1 MQYTKEQRDAIK
13 LHNRNLLVAAA
24 AGSGKTAVLAERILH
39 RITDGEK
46 PADIDRL
53 LVVTFTKAAASEMR
67 ERIGILLEK
76 RLRETP
82 ENEHLQKQSAL
93 LHNAKI
99 MTIDSFCQSVLRN
112 HFELADLDPAFRVAD
127 ENEIRLI
134 REDILEELLEERFA
148 DGGESFLMFADAY
161 QGKGKDGRIENS
173 ILDLY
178 TYASGFPWPEDYL
191 ALCVS
196 NYEAGTPEQL
206 EQAPWM
212 QELLSEIQERLGEL
226 ASHIE
231 AAKSICGEPDG
242 PLAYEKALFSD
253 ADAIAALRKETTYDG
268 YHKALREVKKE
279 ALARIKS
286 GSCDDGKKQRVMNI
300 RKKVYAE
307 LDKLTTQDIVLSASE
322 LCELLLACRP
332 AVQTLVE
339 LVREFTVRFRAKKRE
354 LNIVDFSDLEHE
366 ALYLFLEKKEDGT
379 LVPTQTALAYREEF
393 EEILID
399 EYQDSNMVQE
409 LLLGSISK
417 EDEGSP
423 NRFMV
428 GDVKQ
433 SIYRFRLAR
442 PEIFLEKYARYS
454 QEDSAYQ
461 RIDLHKNFRSRKEVL
476 SCVNEICG
484 RLMRREIGHIVYDD
498 AAALYPGAQFPEDD
512 AGGAGT
518 VQEMETAESVGARRT
533 VKAAESAGTGRENVT
548 VEHNDYRAE
557 ILLSDALSESK
568 KEQRMEQ
575 EARMTALRIRELVGN
590 TMVTERRVNEQ
601 GETENVLRPASYRDI
616 VILLR
621 TSGDWF
627 DCYRRVLE
635 REGIPVYVATR
646 TGYFAASEIQ
656 TIFHYLKI
664 LDNPRQDIPM
674 YGVLLS
680 SFGGFT
686 EEDVAQLRIK
696 GDKDCLYESLKRAA
710 GEEAGKE
717 TKEVRSEEGREAK
730 EAEAE
735 EGGEARE
742 AGAEGDREAREA
754 GAEDSKEAGEAGSE
768 EDGEIKKAGTEE
780 KNRSTADMLKCKA
793 AAFLAQ
799 YEDFRDRMLFTPIHE
814 LLRMLIRDTGYDL
827 MMEALPGGAKRR
839 ANLDAL
845 IEKASAYEQTSFHG
859 LFHFIRYIESLR
871 KYEVDYGEADIADE
885 RADLVR
891 IMTIHA
897 SKGLEFPIC
906 FVGGLGKQFN
916 AQDEKKAIVQDAE
929 LGVGIDYVNPIE
941 RTKTRCLLKAVM
953 NRKEKKERL
962 GEELRVLYVAL
973 TRAKEKLIMTGTV
986 RDAAQYE
993 QELREKLSLYGIAA
1007 EKMDGECA
1015 PEPRTGSVYGTDATL
1030 AAEPQAGSLGRAFVT
1045 PLPVGVIREA
1055 SCMLDWVMA
1064 AVYAGNL
1071 DGKTVT
1077 VSVRD
1082 AEQLSVSELQAD
1094 TAQELRK
1101 ILLSAKDDEE
1111 SEWEGHS
1118 RERFSF
1124 SYPYEALRGL
1134 YTKTTVSELKI
1145 AALEAA
1151 GEERESADT
1160 IFPETHAKTYIPR
1173 FEREEASSGT
1183 DRGTAYHKALE
1194 LMDLSAENTREALE
1208 ADLRVHALSGALPSG
1223 YFELLNLDK
1232 LLNFKKST
1240 LAQRMRAAEKKGKLY
1255 REQPFVLGLPA
1266 SRLNAAFPGT
1276 ETVLI
1281 QGIIDVFFEE
1291 DDELVIADYK
1301 TDRVKTEDELRARYQ
1316 VQLDYY
1322 AEALERLTHK
1332 KTKQKLLYSFAL
1344 GEEIVLE

>member
-1 MQYTKEQRDAIK
+1 MQYTKEQQDAIK

-39 RITDGEK
+39 GITAGEK

-148 DGGESFLMFADAY
+148 DGGESFLMFADAC

-191 ALCVS
+191 ALCAS

-206 EQAPWM
+206 EQAPWV

-231 AAKSICGEPDG
+231 AAKSVCREPDG
-242 PLAYEKALFSD
+242 PLAYEKALLSD
-253 ADAIAALRKETTYDG
+253 ADTITLLRKEKTYNG
-268 YHKALREVKKE
+268 LHKALREVKKE

-307 LDKLTTQDIVLSASE
+307 LDKLTTQDIVLPAPE
-322 LCELLLACRP
+322 LCELLSACRP

-442 PEIFLEKYARYS
+442 PKIFLDKYERYS
-454 QEDSAYQ
+454 DGDSAYQ
-461 RIDLHKNFRSRKEVL
+461 RIDLHQNFRSRKEVL

-512 AGGAGT
+512 A
-518 VQEMETAESVGARRT
+518 EH
-533 VKAAESAGTGRENVT
+533 TG
-548 VEHNDYRAE
+548 YRAE

-686 EEDVAQLRIK
+686 EEDVAQLRIN

-710 GEEAGKE
+710 GEETGKE
-717 TKEVRSEEGREAK
+717 TKEARAEEGRETK
-730 EAEAE
+730 K
-735 EGGEARE
+735 
-742 AGAEGDREAREA
+742 AGAG
-754 GAEDSKEAGEAGSE
+754 DSKEAKEAWAEEDREIKEAGE
-768 EDGEIKKAGTEE
+768 KDG
-780 KNRSTADMLKCKA
+780 STADMLKHKA
-793 AAFLAQ
+793 AVFLAQ

-993 QELREKLSLYGIAA
+993 QELREKLSLYGIVTDGTDGVTAEFAEPEHDDVSAA
-1007 EKMDGECA
+1007 YVA
-1015 PEPRTGSVYGTDATL
+1015 SEPCTGSVYGTDAAL
-1030 AAEPQAGSLGRAFVT
+1030 AAKQQAGSLGRAFVT

-1082 AEQLSVSELQAD
+1082 TEQLSVSELQAD

-1101 ILLSAKDDEE
+1101 ILLSAKEDEE
-1111 SEWEGHS
+1111 SEWERQSG
-1118 RERFSF
+1118 ERFSF

-1208 ADLRVHALSGALPSG
+1208 ADLRAHALSGALPHG

-1232 LLNFKKST
+1232 LLKFKKSA
-1240 LAQRMRAAEKKGKLY
+1240 LAQRMRTAEKKGKLY

-1266 SRLNAAFPGT
+1266 SRLNASFPET

-1291 DDELVIADYK
+1291 DGGLVIADYK
-1301 TDRVKTEDELRARYQ
+1301 TDRVKTADELRARYQ

>member
-1 MQYTKEQRDAIK
+1 MQYTEEQRRVIE

-39 RITDGEK
+39 TITAGEN
-46 PADIDRL
+46 PPDIDRL

-67 ERIGILLEK
+67 ERIGLLLEE
-76 RLRETP
+76 RLRKTP
-82 ENEHLQKQSAL
+82 EDEHLQKQSAL

-99 MTIDSFCQSVLRN
+99 TTIDSFCQSVLRN
-112 HFELADLDPAFRVAD
+112 HFELAGLDPAFRVAD

-134 REDILEELLEERFA
+134 REDVLEELLEERFA
-148 DGGESFLMFADAY
+148 AGEETFLLFADAY
-161 QGKGKDGRIENS
+161 QGRGRDARLENS
-173 ILDLY
+173 ILELY
-178 TYASGFPWPEDYL
+178 EYASGFPWPEDYL
-191 ALCVS
+191 SECVANYGIDSPAL
-196 NYEAGTPEQL
+196 L
-206 EQAPWM
+206 ENTPWM
-212 QELLSEIQERLGEL
+212 RELLSEIRGRITEL
-226 ASHIE
+226 SGYIE
-231 AAKSICGEPDG
+231 AARALCLEPEG
-242 PLAYEKALFSD
+242 PLAYEKALSSD
-253 ADAIAALRKETTYDG
+253 ADALAGLLKETTYNG
-268 YHKALREVKKE
+268 LHKSIRELKKE

-307 LDKLTTQDIVLSASE
+307 LDKLAKQEVVLSVEE
-322 LCELLLACRP
+322 LCELLKACRP
-332 AVQTLVE
+332 AVRIMVE
-339 LVREFTVRFRAKKRE
+339 LTQEFTLRFREKKQG

-366 ALYLFLEKKEDGT
+366 ALHIFLEKKEDGT
-379 LVPTQTALAYREEF
+379 LEPTQTALAYREEF
-393 EEILID
+393 AEILID
-399 EYQDSNMVQE
+399 EYQDSNSVQE
-409 LLLGSISK
+409 LLLRSISK
-417 EDEGSP
+417 EDEGCP

-433 SIYRFRLAR
+433 SIYRFRLAK
-442 PEIFLEKYARYS
+442 PEIFLEKYAQYGT
-454 QEDSAYQ
+454 EDGDHQ

-484 RLMRREIGHIVYDD
+484 RLMRSEIGHIVYDD
-498 AAALYPGAQFPEDD
+498 AAALYPGAVFPGEADD
-512 AGGAGT
+512 DGTDCQAGMWQDDDT
-518 VQEMETAESVGARRT
+518 
-533 VKAAESAGTGRENVT
+533 
-548 VEHNDYRAE
+548 DYRAE
-557 ILLSDALSESK
+557 ILLSDAAPELK
-568 KEQRMEQ
+568 REQRIAQ

-590 TMVTERRVNEQ
+590 AMVTERRTDGQ
-601 GETENVLRPASYRDI
+601 GGTESYLRPASYRDI

-627 DCYRRVLE
+627 DIYRRELE

-656 TIFHYLKI
+656 TVFHYLRI

-680 SFGGFT
+680 AFGGFT
-686 EEDVAQLRIK
+686 EEEIALLRVS
-696 GDKDCLYESLKRAA
+696 GEESCLYESLKRAA
-710 GEEAGKE
+710 GEDEASSL
-717 TKEVRSEEGREAK
+717 RS
-730 EAEAE
+730 
-735 EGGEARE
+735 
-742 AGAEGDREAREA
+742 
-754 GAEDSKEAGEAGSE
+754 
-768 EDGEIKKAGTEE
+768 
-780 KNRSTADMLKCKA
+780 KA
-793 AAFLAQ
+793 ASFLAQ
-799 YEDFRDRMLFTPIHE
+799 YTQFRDSMLYTPIHE

-827 MMEALPGGAKRR
+827 LMEALPGGAKRK

-845 IEKASAYEQTSFHG
+845 IEKAVAYEQTSFHG
-859 LFHFIRYIESLR
+859 LFHFMRYIESLR

-916 AQDEKKAIVQDAE
+916 AQDEKKSIVHDAE
-929 LGVGIDYVNPIE
+929 LGIGIDYVNPIA
-941 RTKTRCLLKAVM
+941 RTKTRSLLKAVM

-986 RDAAQYE
+986 KDGAAYE
-993 QELREKLSLYGIAA
+993 EELHEHLSLHGIMPAN
-1007 EKMDGECA
+1007 
-1015 PEPRTGSVYGTDATL
+1015 PII
-1030 AAEPQAGSLGRAFVT
+1030 
-1045 PLPVGVIREA
+1045 PLPVGIIRDA

-1071 DGKTVT
+1071 RERIVT
-1077 VSVRD
+1077 VRMQNG
-1082 AEQLSVSELQAD
+1082 EQLSTEALKAD
-1094 TAQELRK
+1094 TAEVLRGM
-1101 ILLSAKDDEE
+1101 LLSHDEDTE
-1111 SEWEGHS
+1111 TDWEKQC
-1118 RERFSF
+1118 RMRFSF
-1124 SYPYEALRGL
+1124 SYPHEALRGL

-1145 AALEAA
+1145 AALEAS

-1160 IFPETHAKTYIPR
+1160 IFPETYAKTYVPR
-1173 FEREEASSGT
+1173 FEREEQTLGT

-1194 LMDLSAENTREALE
+1194 LMNLSAENTREALE
-1208 ADLRVHALSGALPSG
+1208 EDLRERTRSGALPDG
-1223 YFELLNLDK
+1223 YYDLLNMDK
-1232 LLNFKKST
+1232 LLQFKKSP
-1240 LAQRMRAAEKKGKLY
+1240 LAARMLAAEQKGKLY

-1266 SRLNAAFPGT
+1266 NRLNAAFPET

-1291 DDELVIADYK
+1291 EDGLVIADYK
-1301 TDRVKTEDELRARYQ
+1301 TDRVQTADELRGRYQ

-1322 AEALERLTHK
+1322 GEALARLTHK
-1332 KTKQKLLYSFAL
+1332 KIKQKLLYSFAL

>member
-1 MQYTKEQRDAIK
+1 MQYTKEQQDAIK

-39 RITDGEK
+39 GITAGEK

-148 DGGESFLMFADAY
+148 DGGESFLMFADAC

-191 ALCVS
+191 ALCAS

-206 EQAPWM
+206 EQAPWV

-231 AAKSICGEPDG
+231 AAKSVCREPDG
-242 PLAYEKALFSD
+242 PLAYEKALLSD
-253 ADAIAALRKETTYDG
+253 AEEIAVLRKQTTYDG

-307 LDKLTTQDIVLSASE
+307 LDKMATQDIVLSAPE
-322 LCELLLACRP
+322 LCELLSACRP

-379 LVPTQTALAYREEF
+379 LVPTQAALAYREEF

-442 PEIFLEKYARYS
+442 PEIFLDKYERYS
-454 QEDSAYQ
+454 DEDSAYQ
-461 RIDLHKNFRSRKEVL
+461 RIDLHQNFRSRKEVL

-512 AGGAGT
+512 A
-518 VQEMETAESVGARRT
+518 EH
-533 VKAAESAGTGRENVT
+533 TG
-548 VEHNDYRAE
+548 YRAE

-686 EEDVAQLRIK
+686 EEDVAQLRIN

-710 GEEAGKE
+710 GEEAG
-717 TKEVRSEEGREAK
+717 
-730 EAEAE
+730 
-735 EGGEARE
+735 
-742 AGAEGDREAREA
+742 
-754 GAEDSKEAGEAGSE
+754 AGEKG
-768 EDGEIKKAGTEE
+768 G
-780 KNRSTADMLKCKA
+780 STADSLKRKA
-793 AAFLAQ
+793 AVFLAQ

-929 LGVGIDYVNPIE
+929 LGVGIDYVNPVE
-941 RTKTRCLLKAVM
+941 RTKTRCLLKSVM

-986 RDAAQYE
+986 RDAEQYE
-993 QELREKLSLYGIAA
+993 QELRERLSLYGIVT
-1007 EKMDGECA
+1007 D
-1015 PEPRTGSVYGTDATL
+1015 GTDAAL
-1030 AAEPQAGSLGRAFVT
+1030 AAKQQAGSLGRAFVT

-1082 AEQLSVSELQAD
+1082 TEQLSVSELQAD

-1101 ILLSAKDDEE
+1101 ILLSAKEDEE
-1111 SEWEGHS
+1111 SEWERQSG
-1118 RERFSF
+1118 ERFSF

-1208 ADLRVHALSGALPSG
+1208 ADLRAHALSGALPHG

-1232 LLNFKKST
+1232 LLKFKKSA
-1240 LAQRMRAAEKKGKLY
+1240 LAQRMRTAEKKGKLY

-1266 SRLNAAFPGT
+1266 SRLNASFPET

-1291 DDELVIADYK
+1291 DGGLVIADYK
-1301 TDRVKTEDELRARYQ
+1301 TDRVKTADELRARYQ

>member
-1 MQYTKEQRDAIK
+1 MQYTKEQKDAIE

-24 AGSGKTAVLAERILH
+24 AGSGKTAVLVERILN

-67 ERIGILLEK
+67 ERIGLLLEA

-148 DGGESFLMFADAY
+148 GGSADYLLFADAY
-161 QGKGKDGRIENS
+161 QGKGRDGSIESS
-173 ILDLY
+173 ILNLY
-178 TYASGFPWPEDYL
+178 AYASGFPWPEDYL
-191 ALCVS
+191 ALCAA
-196 NYEAGTPEQL
+196 NYEVETPEQL
-206 EQAPWM
+206 EQTPWV
-212 QELLSEIQERLGEL
+212 QELLNETRERLGEL
-226 ASHIE
+226 ADHIH
-231 AAKSICGEPDG
+231 AARAVCREPDG
-242 PLAYEKALFSD
+242 PAAYEKALTSD
-253 ADAIAALRKETTYDG
+253 EEAIAALQRETTYDG
-268 YHKALREVKKE
+268 FHKAFREVKKE

-286 GSCDDGKKQRVMNI
+286 GSCDDSKKQRVMNI
-300 RKKVYAE
+300 RKKVYTE
-307 LDKLTTQDIVLSASE
+307 LDKMMTQDFVLSASQ

-332 AVQTLVE
+332 AVETLVE
-339 LVREFTVRFRAKKRE
+339 LVREFGVRFRARKRE

-366 ALYLFLEKKEDGT
+366 TLHLFLEKKEDGC

-409 LLLGSISK
+409 LLLSSISK

-433 SIYRFRLAR
+433 SIYRFRLAK
-442 PEIFLEKYARYS
+442 PEIFLEKYAHYTA
-454 QEDSAYQ
+454 EDSMYQ
-461 RIDLHKNFRSRKEVL
+461 RIDLHQNFRSRKEVL

-498 AAALYPGAQFPEDD
+498 AAALYPGAQFPEYD
-512 AGGAGT
+512 AQGVRAAQTEGEAESVSTGQAAGT
-518 VQEMETAESVGARRT
+518 VDRI
-533 VKAAESAGTGRENVT
+533 SAGLP
-548 VEHNDYRAE
+548 DYRAE
-557 ILLSDALSESK
+557 ILLSDAQPESK

-590 TMVTERRVNEQ
+590 MMVTDRRVNAR
-601 GETENVLRPASYRDI
+601 GETEEYLRPATYRDI

-621 TSGDWF
+621 TSGEWF
-627 DCYRRVLE
+627 DTYRRVLE
-635 REGIPVYVATR
+635 REGIPVYVSTR
-646 TGYFAASEIQ
+646 SGYFAASEIQ
-656 TIFHYLKI
+656 TIFHYLNI

-674 YGVLLS
+674 YGVLHS
-680 SFGGFT
+680 PFGGFT
-686 EEDVAQLRIK
+686 EEEIAYLRTS
-696 GDKDCLYESLKRAA
+696 GDESCLYESLKRAA
-710 GEEAGKE
+710 GEKLDA
-717 TKEVRSEEGREAK
+717 
-730 EAEAE
+730 
-735 EGGEARE
+735 
-742 AGAEGDREAREA
+742 
-754 GAEDSKEAGEAGSE
+754 
-768 EDGEIKKAGTEE
+768 
-780 KNRSTADMLKCKA
+780 LKTKA

-799 YEDFRDRMLFTPIHE
+799 YADFRDCMLFTPIHE
-814 LLRMLIRDTGYDL
+814 LLRMMIRDTGYDL

-845 IEKASAYEQTSFHG
+845 IEKATAYEQTSFHG
-859 LFHFIRYIESLR
+859 LFHFMRYIESLR

-916 AQDEKKAIVQDAE
+916 AQDEKKSIVQDAE
-929 LGVGIDYVNPIE
+929 LGIGIDYVNPE
-941 RTKTRCLLKAVM
+941 ARTKTRCLLKTVM

-986 RDAAQYE
+986 KDAAAYVE
-993 QELREKLSLYGIAA
+993 ELCERLALYGITA
-1007 EKMDGECA
+1007 DN
-1015 PEPRTGSVYGTDATL
+1015 
-1030 AAEPQAGSLGRAFVT
+1030 AGMAFVS
-1045 PLPVGVIREA
+1045 PLPVGLIRDA
-1055 SCMLDWVMA
+1055 ACMLDWVMA

-1071 DGKTVT
+1071 NGRVVT
-1077 VSVRD
+1077 VSVKN
-1082 AEQLSVSELQAD
+1082 AELLSAAELQTD
-1094 TAQELRK
+1094 TAEELRR
-1101 ILLSAKDDEE
+1101 ILLSACDDAE
-1111 SEWEGHS
+1111 SEWERQS

-1145 AALEAA
+1145 AALESA
-1151 GEERESADT
+1151 GDEHESADT
-1160 IFPETHAKTYIPR
+1160 IFPETHARTYIPR
-1173 FEREEASSGT
+1173 FEREEATSGT

-1194 LMDLSAENTREALE
+1194 LMNLSVENTREALE
-1208 ADLRVHALSGALPSG
+1208 VDLRAHSRSGALPGG

-1232 LLNFKKST
+1232 LLLFKKSP
-1240 LAQRMRAAEKKGKLY
+1240 LAARMRAAEQNGKLY

-1266 SRLNAAFPGT
+1266 NRLNAAFPET

-1291 DDELVIADYK
+1291 DGGLVIADYK
-1301 TDRVKTEDELRARYQ
+1301 TDRVQSADELRTRYQ

-1344 GEEIVLE
+1344 GEEIVLA

>member
-1 MQYTKEQRDAIK
+1 MQYTKEQRKVIE

-24 AGSGKTAVLAERILH
+24 AGSGKTAVLVERILH
-39 RITDGEK
+39 MVMDEVR
-46 PADIDRL
+46 PVDIDRL

-76 RLRETP
+76 KLREMP

-112 HFELADLDPAFRVAD
+112 HFELAGLDPAFRVAD

-134 REDILEELLEERFA
+134 REDILEELLEEKFA
-148 DGGESFLMFADAY
+148 EGGEEFLLFADAY
-161 QGKGKDGRIENS
+161 QGRGSRLESS
-173 ILDLY
+173 ILELY
-178 TYASGFPWPEDYL
+178 EYASGFPWPEDYL
-191 ALCVS
+191 ALCVAG
-196 NYEAGTPEQL
+196 YEMDTPERL
-206 EQAPWM
+206 TNAPWM
-212 QELLSEIQERLGEL
+212 KELLSEIREKAKEL
-226 ASHIE
+226 ADYVN
-231 AAKSICGEPDG
+231 AALAICREPEG
-242 PLAYEKALFSD
+242 PLAYEKALLSD
-253 ADAIAALRKETTYDG
+253 ADALAGLLKENTYNG
-268 YHKALREVKKE
+268 LHKILHEWKKE
-279 ALARIKS
+279 ALARMKS

-307 LDKLTTQDIVLSASE
+307 LDKLTKQDVVLSAEE
-322 LCELLLACRP
+322 LCDLLALCRP
-332 AVQTLVE
+332 AVLTLVR
-339 LVREFTVRFRAKKRE
+339 LVQEFTARFQEKKQE

-366 ALYLFLEKKEDGT
+366 ALHLFLEKNEDGT

-393 EEILID
+393 AEILID

-409 LLLGSISK
+409 LLLRSISG
-417 EDEGSP
+417 EDEGRP

-433 SIYRFRLAR
+433 SIYRFRLAK
-442 PEIFLEKYARYS
+442 PEIFLEKYERYGT
-454 QEDSAYQ
+454 EDGAYQ

-476 SCVNEICG
+476 TCVNEICG
-484 RLMRREIGHIVYDD
+484 RLMRSEIGHIVYDD
-498 AAALYPGAQFPEDD
+498 AAALYVGAQFPCDAED
-512 AGGAGT
+512 AGT
-518 VQEMETAESVGARRT
+518 
-533 VKAAESAGTGRENVT
+533 
-548 VEHNDYRAE
+548 DYRAE
-557 ILLSDALSESK
+557 ILLSDAVPDLK
-568 KEQRMEQ
+568 REQRIEQ
-575 EARMTALRIRELVGN
+575 EARMTAIRIRELVGN
-590 TMVTERRVNEQ
+590 AMVTERRVNAQ
-601 GETENVLRPASYRDI
+601 GETEACLRPASYRDI

-656 TIFHYLKI
+656 TIFHYLKV

-674 YGVLLS
+674 FGVLLS
-680 SFGGFT
+680 AFGGFT
-686 EEDVAQLRIK
+686 EEEITALCT
-696 GDKDCLYESLKRAA
+696 GGNENCLYESLKRAA
-710 GEEAGKE
+710 GMEDDTAQEAPE
-717 TKEVRSEEGREAK
+717 LRR
-730 EAEAE
+730 
-735 EGGEARE
+735 
-742 AGAEGDREAREA
+742 
-754 GAEDSKEAGEAGSE
+754 
-768 EDGEIKKAGTEE
+768 KA
-780 KNRSTADMLKCKA
+780 N
-793 AAFLAQ
+793 AFLAQ
-799 YEDFRDRMLFTPIHE
+799 YAEFRDRMLYTPIHE

-827 MMEALPGGAKRR
+827 LMEALPGGAKRR

-845 IEKASAYEQTSFHG
+845 IEKAAAYEKTSFHG
-859 LFHFIRYIESLR
+859 LFHFMRYIENLR

-916 AQDEKKAIVQDAE
+916 AQDEKKSIVHDAE
-929 LGVGIDYVNPIE
+929 LGIGIDYVNPIA
-941 RTKTRCLLKAVM
+941 RTKTRNLLKSVM

-986 RDAAQYE
+986 KDAGVYE
-993 QELREKLSLYGIAA
+993 EELRERPSLYGIAP
-1007 EKMDGECA
+1007 DGA
-1015 PEPRTGSVYGTDATL
+1015 PQSGNGKDAQEDH
-1030 AAEPQAGSLGRAFVT
+1030 AMAFMT
-1045 PLPVGVIREA
+1045 PLPVGMIRDA
-1055 SCMLDWVMA
+1055 SSMLDWVMA
-1064 AVYAGNL
+1064 AVYAGDL
-1071 DGKTVT
+1071 CGKTVT
-1077 VSVRD
+1077 VCVQDTERLAA
-1082 AEQLSVSELQAD
+1082 AECKAD
-1094 TAQELRK
+1094 TAEELRRL
-1101 ILLSAKDDEE
+1101 LLSCEADREE
-1111 SEWEGHS
+1111 KWEHQC

-1124 SYPYEALRGL
+1124 SYPYAALRGL

-1160 IFPETHAKTYIPR
+1160 LFPETHARTYIPR
-1173 FEREEASSGT
+1173 FEREEQTLGT
-1183 DRGTAYHKALE
+1183 ARGTAYHKALE
-1194 LMDLSAENTREALE
+1194 LMDLSAENTLAALE
-1208 ADLRVHALSGALPSG
+1208 ADLRARERSGALPNG
-1223 YFELLNLDK
+1223 YYELLNLNK
-1232 LLNFKKST
+1232 LLRFKKSA
-1240 LAQRMRAAEKKGKLY
+1240 LAARMLAAEKKGKLY

-1266 SRLNAAFPGT
+1266 NRLNAAFPET

-1291 DDELVIADYK
+1291 EDGLVIADYK
-1301 TDRVKTEDELRARYQ
+1301 TDRVQTAEELRTRYQ

-1322 AEALERLTHK
+1322 GEALMRLTHK
-1332 KTKQKLLYSFAL
+1332 RIKQKLLYSFAL

>member
-1 MQYTKEQRDAIK
+1 MQYTKEQRKVIE

-24 AGSGKTAVLAERILH
+24 AGSGKTAVLVERILH
-39 RITDGEK
+39 VVMDETR
-46 PADIDRL
+46 PVDIDRL

-67 ERIGILLEK
+67 ERIGMLLEK
-76 RLRETP
+76 KLREMP

-112 HFELADLDPAFRVAD
+112 HFELAGLDPAFRVAD

-134 REDILEELLEERFA
+134 REDILEELLEEKFA
-148 DGGESFLMFADAY
+148 EGGEEFLLFADAY
-161 QGKGKDGRIENS
+161 QGRGSRLESS
-173 ILDLY
+173 ILELY
-178 TYASGFPWPEDYL
+178 EYASGFPWPEDYL
-191 ALCVS
+191 ALCVAG
-196 NYEAGTPEQL
+196 YEMDTPERL
-206 EQAPWM
+206 TNAPWM
-212 QELLSEIQERLGEL
+212 RELLSEIQERAKEL
-226 ASHIE
+226 ADYVN
-231 AAKSICGEPDG
+231 AALAICREPEG
-242 PLAYEKALFSD
+242 PLAYEKALLSD
-253 ADAIAALRKETTYDG
+253 ADALAGLLKENTYNG
-268 YHKALREVKKE
+268 LHKILHEWKKE
-279 ALARIKS
+279 ALARMKS

-307 LDKLTTQDIVLSASE
+307 LDKLTKQDVVLSAEE
-322 LCELLLACRP
+322 LCDLLAACRP
-332 AVQTLVE
+332 AVLTLVR
-339 LVREFTVRFRAKKRE
+339 LVQEFTARFQEKKQE

-366 ALYLFLEKKEDGT
+366 TLHLFLEKKEDGT

-393 EEILID
+393 AEILID

-409 LLLGSISK
+409 LLLRSISG
-417 EDEGSP
+417 EDEERP

-433 SIYRFRLAR
+433 SIYRFRLAK
-442 PEIFLEKYARYS
+442 PEIFLEKYERYGT
-454 QEDSAYQ
+454 EDGAYQ

-476 SCVNEICG
+476 TCVNEICG
-484 RLMRREIGHIVYDD
+484 RLMRSEIGHIVYDD
-498 AAALYPGAQFPEDD
+498 AAALYVGAQFPCDAEDGAQTETGEVGFREDTRAAGADSREKPEAAGADSRERIED
-512 AGGAGT
+512 AGT
-518 VQEMETAESVGARRT
+518 
-533 VKAAESAGTGRENVT
+533 
-548 VEHNDYRAE
+548 DYCAE
-557 ILLSDALSESK
+557 ILLSDAVPDLK
-568 KEQRMEQ
+568 REQRIEQ
-575 EARMTALRIRELVGN
+575 EARMTAIRIRELVGN
-590 TMVTERRVNEQ
+590 AMVTERRVNAR
-601 GETENVLRPASYRDI
+601 GETESYLRPASYRDI

-674 YGVLLS
+674 FGVLLS
-680 SFGGFT
+680 AFGGFT
-686 EEDVAQLRIK
+686 EEEITALRTS
-696 GDKDCLYESLKRAA
+696 GNENCLYESLKRAA
-710 GEEAGKE
+710 GGEEDAVE
-717 TKEVRSEEGREAK
+717 NEAERSENPKKIVASY
-730 EAEAE
+730 
-735 EGGEARE
+735 
-742 AGAEGDREAREA
+742 GAET
-754 GAEDSKEAGEAGSE
+754 AGETPE
-768 EDGEIKKAGTEE
+768 LCRKA
-780 KNRSTADMLKCKA
+780 N
-793 AAFLAQ
+793 AFLAQ
-799 YEDFRDRMLFTPIHE
+799 YAEFRDRMLYTPIHE

-827 MMEALPGGAKRR
+827 LMEALPGGAKRR

-845 IEKASAYEQTSFHG
+845 IEKAAAYEKTSFHG
-859 LFHFIRYIESLR
+859 LFHFMRYIENLR

-916 AQDEKKAIVQDAE
+916 AQDEKKSIVHDAE
-929 LGVGIDYVNPIE
+929 LGIGIDYVNPIA
-941 RTKTRCLLKAVM
+941 RTKTRNLLKSVM

-986 RDAAQYE
+986 KDAGAYE
-993 QELREKLSLYGIAA
+993 EELRERLSLYGIAP
-1007 EKMDGECA
+1007 DRA
-1015 PEPRTGSVYGTDATL
+1015 PQTVNGNDAREDH
-1030 AAEPQAGSLGRAFVT
+1030 AMAFIA
-1045 PLPVGVIREA
+1045 PLPVGMIREA

-1064 AVYAGNL
+1064 AVYAGDL
-1071 DGKTVT
+1071 CGKTVT
-1077 VSVRD
+1077 VCVQDTERLAA
-1082 AEQLSVSELQAD
+1082 AEFKAD
-1094 TAQELRK
+1094 TAEELRRL
-1101 ILLSAKDDEE
+1101 LLSCETDKEE
-1111 SEWEGHS
+1111 KWEYQC

-1124 SYPYEALRGL
+1124 SYPYAALRGL

-1145 AALEAA
+1145 AALEEA

-1160 IFPETHAKTYIPR
+1160 LFPETHARTYIPR
-1173 FEREEASSGT
+1173 FEREEQTLGT
-1183 DRGTAYHKALE
+1183 ARGTAYHKALE
-1194 LMDLSAENTREALE
+1194 LMDLSAENTLAALA
-1208 ADLRVHALSGALPSG
+1208 ADLRARERSGALPNG
-1223 YFELLNLDK
+1223 YYDLLNLNK
-1232 LLNFKKST
+1232 LLQFKKSG
-1240 LAQRMRAAEKKGKLY
+1240 LAARMLAAEKRGKLY

-1266 SRLNAAFPGT
+1266 NRLNAAFPET

-1291 DDELVIADYK
+1291 EDGLVIADYK
-1301 TDRVKTEDELRARYQ
+1301 TDRVQTAEELRTRYQ

-1322 AEALERLTHK
+1322 GEALMRLTHK
-1332 KTKQKLLYSFAL
+1332 KIKQKLLYSFAL

>member
-1 MQYTKEQRDAIK
+1 MQYTKEQKDAIE

-24 AGSGKTAVLAERILH
+24 AGSGKTAVLVERILN

-67 ERIGILLEK
+67 ERIGLLLEA

-148 DGGESFLMFADAY
+148 GGSADFLLFADAY
-161 QGKGKDGRIENS
+161 QGKGRDGSIESS
-173 ILDLY
+173 ILNLY
-178 TYASGFPWPEDYL
+178 AYASGFPWPEDYL
-191 ALCVS
+191 ALCAA
-196 NYEAGTPEQL
+196 NYEVETPEQL
-206 EQAPWM
+206 EQTPWV
-212 QELLSEIQERLGEL
+212 QELLNETRERLGEL
-226 ASHIE
+226 ADHIH
-231 AAKSICGEPDG
+231 AARAVCREPDG
-242 PLAYEKALFSD
+242 PAAYEKALTSD
-253 ADAIAALRKETTYDG
+253 EEAIAALQRETTYDG
-268 YHKALREVKKE
+268 FHKAFREVKKE

-286 GSCDDGKKQRVMNI
+286 GSCDDSKKQRVMNI
-300 RKKVYAE
+300 RKKVYTE
-307 LDKLTTQDIVLSASE
+307 LDKMMTQDFVLSASQ

-332 AVQTLVE
+332 AVETLVE
-339 LVREFTVRFRAKKRE
+339 LVREFGVRFRARKRE

-366 ALYLFLEKKEDGT
+366 TLHLFLEKKEDGC

-409 LLLGSISK
+409 LLLSSISK

-433 SIYRFRLAR
+433 SIYRFRLAK
-442 PEIFLEKYARYS
+442 PEIFLEKYAHYTA
-454 QEDSAYQ
+454 EDSMYQ
-461 RIDLHKNFRSRKEVL
+461 RIDLHQNFRSRKEVL

-484 RLMRREIGHIVYDD
+484 RLIRREIGHIVYDD
-498 AAALYPGAQFPEDD
+498 AAALYPGAQFPEYD
-512 AGGAGT
+512 AQGVRAAQTEG
-518 VQEMETAESVGARRT
+518 EAESVSTATGQAEGE
-533 VKAAESAGTGRENVT
+533 AESVSAGLP
-548 VEHNDYRAE
+548 DYRAE
-557 ILLSDALSESK
+557 ILLSDAQPESK

-590 TMVTERRVNEQ
+590 MMVTDRRVNAR
-601 GETENVLRPASYRDI
+601 GETEEYLRPASYRDI

-621 TSGDWF
+621 TSGEWF
-627 DCYRRVLE
+627 DTYRRVLD
-635 REGIPVYVATR
+635 REGIPVYVSTR
-646 TGYFAASEIQ
+646 SGYFAASEIQ
-656 TIFHYLKI
+656 TIFHYLNI

-674 YGVLLS
+674 YGVLHS
-680 SFGGFT
+680 PFGGFT
-686 EEDVAQLRIK
+686 EEEIAYLRTS
-696 GDKDCLYESLKRAA
+696 GDESCLYESLKRAA
-710 GEEAGKE
+710 GEEERTGQTIEK
-717 TKEVRSEEGREAK
+717 
-730 EAEAE
+730 AE
-735 EGGEARE
+735 ER
-742 AGAEGDREAREA
+742 AGQTIENAEECTGQTTEKVEERM
-754 GAEDSKEAGEAGSE
+754 GQGTEDAGEHAGQGT
-768 EDGEIKKAGTEE
+768 EDAGEHAGQTTKDAGDCADAGTAGE
-780 KNRSTADMLKCKA
+780 KLDALKTKA

-799 YEDFRDRMLFTPIHE
+799 YADFRDCMLFTPIHE
-814 LLRMLIRDTGYDL
+814 LLRMMIRDTGYDL

-845 IEKASAYEQTSFHG
+845 IEKATAYEQTSFHG
-859 LFHFIRYIESLR
+859 LFHFMRYIESLR

-916 AQDEKKAIVQDAE
+916 AQDEKKSIVQDAE
-929 LGVGIDYVNPIE
+929 LGIGIDYVNPE
-941 RTKTRCLLKAVM
+941 ARTKTRCLLKTVM

-986 RDAAQYE
+986 KDAAAYVE
-993 QELREKLSLYGIAA
+993 ELCERLALYGITA
-1007 EKMDGECA
+1007 DN
-1015 PEPRTGSVYGTDATL
+1015 
-1030 AAEPQAGSLGRAFVT
+1030 AGMAFVS
-1045 PLPVGVIREA
+1045 PLPVGLIRDA
-1055 SCMLDWVMA
+1055 ACMLDWVMA

-1071 DGKTVT
+1071 NGRVVT
-1077 VSVRD
+1077 VSVKN
-1082 AEQLSVSELQAD
+1082 AELLSAAELQTD
-1094 TAQELRK
+1094 TAEELRR
-1101 ILLSAKDDEE
+1101 ILLSACDDAE
-1111 SEWEGHS
+1111 SEWERQS

-1145 AALEAA
+1145 AALESA
-1151 GEERESADT
+1151 GDEHESADT
-1160 IFPETHAKTYIPR
+1160 IFPETHARTYIPR
-1173 FEREEASSGT
+1173 FEREEATSGT

-1194 LMDLSAENTREALE
+1194 LMNLSVENTREALE
-1208 ADLRVHALSGALPSG
+1208 VDLRAHSRSGALPGG

-1232 LLNFKKST
+1232 LLLFKKSP
-1240 LAQRMRAAEKKGKLY
+1240 LAARMRAAEQNGKLY

-1266 SRLNAAFPGT
+1266 NRLNAAFPET

-1291 DDELVIADYK
+1291 DGGLVIADYK
-1301 TDRVKTEDELRARYQ
+1301 TDRVQSADELRTRYQ

-1344 GEEIVLE
+1344 GEEIVLA

>member
-1 MQYTKEQRDAIK
+1 MQYTKEQKDAIE

-24 AGSGKTAVLAERILH
+24 AGSGKTAVLVERILN

-67 ERIGILLEK
+67 ERIGLLLEA

-148 DGGESFLMFADAY
+148 GGSADFLLFADAY
-161 QGKGKDGRIENS
+161 QGKGRDGSIESS
-173 ILDLY
+173 ILNLY
-178 TYASGFPWPEDYL
+178 AYASGFPWPEDYL
-191 ALCVS
+191 ALCAA
-196 NYEAGTPEQL
+196 NYEVETPEQL
-206 EQAPWM
+206 EQTPWVR
-212 QELLSEIQERLGEL
+212 ELLNETRERLGEL
-226 ASHIE
+226 ADHIH
-231 AAKSICGEPDG
+231 AARAVCREPDG
-242 PLAYEKALFSD
+242 PAAYEKALTSD
-253 ADAIAALRKETTYDG
+253 EEAIAALQRETTYDG
-268 YHKALREVKKE
+268 FHKAFREVKKE

-286 GSCDDGKKQRVMNI
+286 GSCDDSKKQRVMNI
-300 RKKVYAE
+300 RKKVYTE
-307 LDKLTTQDIVLSASE
+307 LDKMMTQDLVLSASQ

-332 AVQTLVE
+332 AVETLVE
-339 LVREFTVRFRAKKRE
+339 LVREFGVRFRARKRE

-366 ALYLFLEKKEDGT
+366 TLHLFLEKKEDGC

-409 LLLGSISK
+409 LLLSSISK

-433 SIYRFRLAR
+433 SIYRFRLAK
-442 PEIFLEKYARYS
+442 PEIFLEKYAHYTA
-454 QEDSAYQ
+454 EDSMYQ
-461 RIDLHKNFRSRKEVL
+461 RIDLHQNFRSRKEVL

-484 RLMRREIGHIVYDD
+484 RLIRREIGHIVYDD
-498 AAALYPGAQFPEDD
+498 AAALYPGAQFPEYD
-512 AGGAGT
+512 AQGVRAAQTEG
-518 VQEMETAESVGARRT
+518 EAESV
-533 VKAAESAGTGRENVT
+533 STGLP
-548 VEHNDYRAE
+548 DYRAE
-557 ILLSDALSESK
+557 ILLSDAQPESK

-590 TMVTERRVNEQ
+590 MMVTDRRVNAR
-601 GETENVLRPASYRDI
+601 GETEEYLRPATYRDI

-621 TSGDWF
+621 TSGEWF
-627 DCYRRVLE
+627 DTYRRVLE
-635 REGIPVYVATR
+635 REGIPVYVSTR
-646 TGYFAASEIQ
+646 SGYFAASEIQ
-656 TIFHYLKI
+656 TIFHYLNI

-674 YGVLLS
+674 YGVLHS
-680 SFGGFT
+680 PFGGFT
-686 EEDVAQLRIK
+686 EEEIAYLRTS
-696 GDKDCLYESLKRAA
+696 GDESCLYESLKRAA
-710 GEEAGKE
+710 GEKLDA
-717 TKEVRSEEGREAK
+717 
-730 EAEAE
+730 
-735 EGGEARE
+735 
-742 AGAEGDREAREA
+742 
-754 GAEDSKEAGEAGSE
+754 
-768 EDGEIKKAGTEE
+768 
-780 KNRSTADMLKCKA
+780 LKTKA

-799 YEDFRDRMLFTPIHE
+799 YADFRDCMLFTPIHE
-814 LLRMLIRDTGYDL
+814 LLRMMIRDTGYDL

-845 IEKASAYEQTSFHG
+845 IEKATAYEQTSFHG
-859 LFHFIRYIESLR
+859 LFHFMRYIESLR

-916 AQDEKKAIVQDAE
+916 AQDEKKSIVQDAE
-929 LGVGIDYVNPIE
+929 LGIGIDYVNPE
-941 RTKTRCLLKAVM
+941 ARTKTRCLLKTVM

-986 RDAAQYE
+986 KDAAAYVE
-993 QELREKLSLYGIAA
+993 ELCERLALYGITA
-1007 EKMDGECA
+1007 DN
-1015 PEPRTGSVYGTDATL
+1015 
-1030 AAEPQAGSLGRAFVT
+1030 AGMAFVS
-1045 PLPVGVIREA
+1045 PLPVGLIRDA
-1055 SCMLDWVMA
+1055 ACMLDWVMA

-1071 DGKTVT
+1071 NGRVVT
-1077 VSVRD
+1077 VSVKN
-1082 AEQLSVSELQAD
+1082 AELLSAAELQTD
-1094 TAQELRK
+1094 TAEELRR
-1101 ILLSAKDDEE
+1101 ILLSACDDAE
-1111 SEWEGHS
+1111 SEWERQS

-1145 AALEAA
+1145 AALESA
-1151 GEERESADT
+1151 GDEHESADT
-1160 IFPETHAKTYIPR
+1160 IFPETHARTYIPR
-1173 FEREEASSGT
+1173 FEREEATSGT

-1194 LMDLSAENTREALE
+1194 LMNLSVENTREALE
-1208 ADLRVHALSGALPSG
+1208 VDLRAHSRSGALPGG

-1232 LLNFKKST
+1232 LLLFKKSP
-1240 LAQRMRAAEKKGKLY
+1240 LAARMRAAEQNGKLY

-1266 SRLNAAFPGT
+1266 NRLNAAFPET

-1291 DDELVIADYK
+1291 DGGLVIADYK
-1301 TDRVKTEDELRARYQ
+1301 TDRVQSADELRTRYQ

-1344 GEEIVLE
+1344 GEEIVLA

>member
-1 MQYTKEQRDAIK
+1 MQYTKEQRKVIE

-24 AGSGKTAVLAERILH
+24 AGSGKTAVLVERILH
-39 RITDGEK
+39 MVMDEAR
-46 PADIDRL
+46 PVDIDRL

-76 RLRETP
+76 KLREMP

-112 HFELADLDPAFRVAD
+112 HFELAGLDPAFRVAD

-148 DGGESFLMFADAY
+148 EGGEEFLLFADAY
-161 QGKGKDGRIENS
+161 QGRGSRLESS
-173 ILDLY
+173 ILELY
-178 TYASGFPWPEDYL
+178 EYASGFPWPEDYL
-191 ALCVS
+191 ALCVAG
-196 NYEAGTPEQL
+196 YEMDTPARL
-206 EQAPWM
+206 TSAPWM
-212 QELLSEIQERLGEL
+212 KELLSEIRERAKEL
-226 ASHIE
+226 VDYVN
-231 AAKSICGEPDG
+231 AALTICREPEG
-242 PLAYEKALFSD
+242 PLAYEKALLSD
-253 ADAIAALRKETTYDG
+253 ADALAELLKENTYNG
-268 YHKALREVKKE
+268 LHKILHEWKKE
-279 ALARIKS
+279 ALARMKS

-307 LDKLTTQDIVLSASE
+307 LEKLTKQDVVLSAEE
-322 LCELLLACRP
+322 LCDLLAACRP
-332 AVQTLVE
+332 AVLTLVQ
-339 LVREFTVRFRAKKRE
+339 LVQEFTARFQEKKQE

-366 ALYLFLEKKEDGT
+366 TLHLFLEKKEDGT

-393 EEILID
+393 AEILID

-409 LLLGSISK
+409 LLLRSISG
-417 EDEGSP
+417 EDEGRP

-433 SIYRFRLAR
+433 SIYRFRLAK
-442 PEIFLEKYARYS
+442 PEIFLEKYERYGT
-454 QEDSAYQ
+454 EDGAYQ

-476 SCVNEICG
+476 TCVNEICG
-484 RLMRREIGHIVYDD
+484 RLMRSEIGHIVYDD
-498 AAALYPGAQFPEDD
+498 AAALYVGAQFPD
-512 AGGAGT
+512 
-518 VQEMETAESVGARRT
+518 
-533 VKAAESAGTGRENVT
+533 AAESSV
-548 VEHNDYRAE
+548 E
-557 ILLSDALSESK
+557 ILLSDAVPDLK
-568 KEQRMEQ
+568 REQRIEQ
-575 EARMTALRIRELVGN
+575 EARMTAIRIRELVGN
-590 TMVTERRVNEQ
+590 AMVTERRVNAQ
-601 GETENVLRPASYRDI
+601 GETESYLRPASYRDI

-674 YGVLLS
+674 FGVLLS
-680 SFGGFT
+680 AFGGFT
-686 EEDVAQLRIK
+686 EEEIASLRTS
-696 GDKDCLYESLKRAA
+696 GNENCLYESLKRAA
-710 GEEAGKE
+710 GTEDEEAQ
-717 TKEVRSEEGREAK
+717 EAP
-730 EAEAE
+730 AL
-735 EGGEARE
+735 R
-742 AGAEGDREAREA
+742 R
-754 GAEDSKEAGEAGSE
+754 
-768 EDGEIKKAGTEE
+768 KA
-780 KNRSTADMLKCKA
+780 D
-793 AAFLAQ
+793 AFLAQ
-799 YEDFRDRMLFTPIHE
+799 YAAFRDRMLYTPIHE

-827 MMEALPGGAKRR
+827 LMEALPGGAKRR

-845 IEKASAYEQTSFHG
+845 IEKAAAYEKTSFHG
-859 LFHFIRYIESLR
+859 LFHFMRYIENLR

-916 AQDEKKAIVQDAE
+916 AQDEKKSIVHDAE
-929 LGVGIDYVNPIE
+929 LGIGIDYVNPIA
-941 RTKTRCLLKAVM
+941 RTKTRNLLKSVM

-986 RDAAQYE
+986 KDAGAYE
-993 QELREKLSLYGIAA
+993 EELRERLSLYGIAP
-1007 EKMDGECA
+1007 DGA
-1015 PEPRTGSVYGTDATL
+1015 PRAVNGKDAREDH
-1030 AAEPQAGSLGRAFVT
+1030 AMAFMA
-1045 PLPVGVIREA
+1045 PLPVGMIRDA

-1064 AVYAGNL
+1064 AVYAGDL
-1071 DGKTVT
+1071 CGKTVT
-1077 VSVRD
+1077 VCVQDTERL
-1082 AEQLSVSELQAD
+1082 AEAEFKAD
-1094 TAQELRK
+1094 TAEELRRL
-1101 ILLSAKDDEE
+1101 LLSCETDMEE
-1111 SEWEGHS
+1111 TWEHQC

-1124 SYPYEALRGL
+1124 SYPYAALRGL

-1145 AALEAA
+1145 AALEEA

-1160 IFPETHAKTYIPR
+1160 LFPETHARTYIPR
-1173 FEREEASSGT
+1173 FEREEQTLGT
-1183 DRGTAYHKALE
+1183 ARGTAYHKALE
-1194 LMDLSAENTREALE
+1194 LMDLSAENTLAALA
-1208 ADLRVHALSGALPSG
+1208 ADLRAHERSGALPNG
-1223 YFELLNLDK
+1223 YYDLLNLNK
-1232 LLNFKKST
+1232 LLRFKKSA
-1240 LAQRMRAAEKKGKLY
+1240 LAARMLTAEKKGKLY

-1266 SRLNAAFPGT
+1266 NRLNAAFPET

-1291 DDELVIADYK
+1291 EDGLVIADYK
-1301 TDRVKTEDELRARYQ
+1301 TDRVQTAEELRTRYQ

-1322 AEALERLTHK
+1322 GEALMRLTHK
-1332 KTKQKLLYSFAL
+1332 KIKQKLLYSFAL
-1344 GEEIVLE
+1344 GEEIELE

>member
-1 MQYTKEQRDAIK
+1 MQYTKEQRAAIE

-24 AGSGKTAVLAERILH
+24 AGSGKTAVLVERILN
-39 RITDGEK
+39 RITNDEK

-67 ERIGILLEK
+67 ERIGLLLEK

-148 DGGESFLMFADAY
+148 EGGDAFLLFADAY
-161 QGKGKDGRIENS
+161 QGRGRDAGLESS
-173 ILDLY
+173 ILNLY
-178 TYASGFPWPEDYL
+178 HYASSFPWPEDYL
-191 ALCVS
+191 ALCMK
-196 NYEAGTPEQL
+196 NYEMETPGQL
-206 EQAPWM
+206 EHAPWVR
-212 QELLSEIQERLGEL
+212 ELLDEIHERLGEL
-226 ASHIE
+226 ADHVR
-231 AAKSICGEPDG
+231 AARAICREPDG
-242 PLAYEKALFSD
+242 PLAYEKALISD
-253 ADAIAALRKETTYDG
+253 EEVIAALRREKTYDG
-268 YHKALREVKKE
+268 LHKALRGVKKE

-307 LDKLTTQDIVLSASE
+307 LDKLTTQDLVLSAPM
-322 LCELLLACRP
+322 LCELLKACRP
-332 AVQTLVE
+332 AVRTLVE
-339 LVREFTVRFRAKKRE
+339 LVREFTIRFRARKRE

-366 ALYLFLEKKEDGT
+366 ALYLFLDKKEDGS

-399 EYQDSNMVQE
+399 EYQDSNLVQE
-409 LLLGSISK
+409 LLLSSISK

-433 SIYRFRLAR
+433 SIYRFRLAK
-442 PEIFLEKYARYS
+442 PEIFLEKYARYTA
-454 QEDSAYQ
+454 EDSLYQ
-461 RIDLHKNFRSRKEVL
+461 RIDLHQNFRSRKEVL

-498 AAALYPGAQFPEDD
+498 AAALYPGAQFPEHAAEGVR
-512 AGGAGT
+512 AG
-518 VQEMETAESVGARRT
+518 QEAETAKGENAGQ
-533 VKAAESAGTGRENVT
+533 AETTGGENAGQT
-548 VEHNDYRAE
+548 DYRAE
-557 ILLSDALSESK
+557 ILLSDAPAELK
-568 KEQRMEQ
+568 KEQRIEQ
-575 EARMTALRIRELVGN
+575 EARMTVLRIRELVGSL
-590 TMVTERRVNEQ
+590 MVADRRVNAR
-601 GETENVLRPASYRDI
+601 GETEEYLRTASYRDI

-621 TSGDWF
+621 TSGEWF
-627 DCYRRVLE
+627 DIYRRVLE

-656 TIFHYLKI
+656 TIFHYLNI

-686 EEDVAQLRIK
+686 EEEIALLRTS
-696 GDKDCLYESLKRAA
+696 GDENCLYESLKRAA
-710 GEEAGKE
+710 GEKSG
-717 TKEVRSEEGREAK
+717 VL
-730 EAEAE
+730 
-735 EGGEARE
+735 
-742 AGAEGDREAREA
+742 
-754 GAEDSKEAGEAGSE
+754 
-768 EDGEIKKAGTEE
+768 KA
-780 KNRSTADMLKCKA
+780 KA
-793 AAFLAQ
+793 AAFLTQ
-799 YEDFRDRMLFTPIHE
+799 YADFRDCMLFTPIHE
-814 LLRMLIRDTGYDL
+814 LLRMMIRDTGYDL

-859 LFHFIRYIESLR
+859 LFHFMRYIESLR
-871 KYEVDYGEADIADE
+871 KYEIDYGEADIADE
-885 RADLVR
+885 HADLVR

-906 FVGGLGKQFN
+906 IVGGLGKQFN
-916 AQDEKKAIVQDAE
+916 AQDEKRSIVQDAE
-929 LGVGIDYVNPIE
+929 LGVGIDYVNPE
-941 RTKTRCLLKAVM
+941 ARTKTRCLLKTVM

-973 TRAKEKLIMTGTV
+973 TRAKEKLIMTGSV
-986 RDAAQYE
+986 KDAAEYE
-993 QELREKLSLYGIAA
+993 AELRERLALYGIAA
-1007 EKMDGECA
+1007 DGADAGPETGSAGAECA
-1015 PEPRTGSVYGTDATL
+1015 GPETGSAGAGY
-1030 AAEPQAGSLGRAFVT
+1030 AAAQTGNTGMAFVR
-1045 PLPVGVIREA
+1045 PLPVGLIRDA
-1055 SCMLDWVMA
+1055 SGMLDWVMA
-1064 AVYAGNL
+1064 AVYAGAL
-1071 DGKTVT
+1071 DRKNVT
-1077 VSVRD
+1077 VSVQD
-1082 AEQLSVSELQAD
+1082 AERLSVSELQAD
-1094 TAQELRK
+1094 TAEELRR
-1101 ILLSAKDDEE
+1101 ILLSAGDDAE
-1111 SEWEGHS
+1111 SEWERQS

-1145 AALEAA
+1145 AALESAE
-1151 GEERESADT
+1151 EERESAAT
-1160 IFPETHAKTYIPR
+1160 IFPETHARTYIPR
-1173 FEREEASSGT
+1173 FEREEATSGT

-1208 ADLRVHALSGALPSG
+1208 KDLRAHSRSGALPGG

-1232 LLNFKKST
+1232 LLQFKKSP
-1240 LAQRMRAAEKKGKLY
+1240 LAARMKAAEQNGKLY

-1266 SRLNAAFPGT
+1266 NRLNAAFPET

-1291 DDELVIADYK
+1291 DGGLVIADYK
-1301 TDRVKTEDELRARYQ
+1301 TDRVRSADELRARYQ

-1344 GEEIVLE
+1344 GEEIVLA